1 MYICTYT
8 PLVIVI
14 CCALELVFQ
23 FSKLN
28 LTRKYEL
35 KEIKVIFIGWDH
47 KHKDWTKNF
56 CINALQSLKHMLK
69 RGTAH
74 LALYGPYNVW
84 TREVWAFG
92 GVNGAIPL
100 VVPRRVPVQDTESG
114 VGGVRESTVTEF
126 TSTPNYRST
135 QMQLYSLLILLNS
148 DRLKCRVNHAY
159 SDVLKTNNLDS
170 YKCNSVLFIW

>member
-56 CINALQSLKHMLK
+56 CINALQSLKYMLK
-69 RGTAH
+69 RSTAH
-74 LALYGPYNVW
+74 LALYGTYNVW

-92 GVNGAIPL
+92 GVNGAVPL
-100 VVPRRVPVQDTESG
+100 VVPRRVPVQDAESG
-114 VGGVRESTVTEF
+114 VGGVGESTVTKF
-126 TSTPNYRST
+126 TRTPNYRST
-135 QMQLYSLLILLNS
+135 NAIVLIIYTALLWQI
-148 DRLKCRVNHAY
+148 KM
-159 SDVLKTNNLDS
+159 
-170 YKCNSVLFIW
+170 

>member
-92 GVNGAIPL
+92 GVNGAVPL

-114 VGGVRESTVTEF
+114 VGGVGESTVTKF
-126 TSTPNYRST
+126 TRTPNYRST
-135 QMQLYSLLILLNS
+135 NAIVLIIYTALLWQI
-148 DRLKCRVNHAY
+148 KCRVNHAY

-170 YKCNSVLFIW
+170 YKCNFVLFIW

>member
-14 CCALELVFQ
+14 CCALEPVFQ

-56 CINALQSLKHMLK
+56 ALMQYNLWSRSLSTSFVDSFIHRRNSWSIQFKLII
-69 RGTAH
+69 RGRCRLLH
-74 LALYGPYNVW
+74 WKEALHISHYMALTMSGLERY
-84 TREVWAFG
+84 E
-92 GVNGAIPL
+92 PL
-100 VVPRRVPVQDTESG
+100 E
-114 VGGVRESTVTEF
+114 ESTEPFLWWFRGGFLFRT
-126 TSTPNYRST
+126 RS
-135 QMQLYSLLILLNS
+135 LE
-148 DRLKCRVNHAY
+148 
-159 SDVLKTNNLDS
+159 
-170 YKCNSVLFIW
+170 

>member
-47 KHKDWTKNF
+47 KHKDCTKNF
-56 CINALQSLKHMLK
+56 ALMH
-69 RGTAH
+69 
-74 LALYGPYNVW
+74 YN
-84 TREVWAFG
+84 
-92 GVNGAIPL
+92 L
-100 VVPRRVPVQDTESG
+100 
-114 VGGVRESTVTEF
+114 
-126 TSTPNYRST
+126 
-135 QMQLYSLLILLNS
+135 
-148 DRLKCRVNHAY
+148 
-159 SDVLKTNNLDS
+159 
-170 YKCNSVLFIW
+170 